1 VASDELAFAAACVAA
16 DATAVARFERDYVP
30 ELHAT
35 LARLGLPPGDAEDA
49 VRVLCADLLRGPK
62 PRLLEYRGR
71 GSLRAW
77 LRAVTARAGLRLRRP
92 SAASLTVELAATAQP
107 GAADTATD
115 ATDAL
120 SAEHRDVFG
129 AAFAAA
135 VAALPETA
143 RLLLKQRHR
152 HRVGIPELAQLHG
165 VSQDAIERKL
175 ADARAQLAAATQA
188 EMRSRLGAAP
198 VEPVALDRLIAARL
212 DTSLSALSSGVR
224 PAT

>member
-1 VASDELAFAAACVAA
+1 
-16 DATAVARFERDYVP
+16 
-30 ELHAT
+30 
-35 LARLGLPPGDAEDA
+35 
-49 VRVLCADLLRGPK
+49 
-62 PRLLEYRGR
+62 
-71 GSLRAW
+71 
-77 LRAVTARAGLRLRRP
+77 
-92 SAASLTVELAATAQP
+92 
-107 GAADTATD
+107 
-115 ATDAL
+115 
-120 SAEHRDVFG
+120 VFG